1 MKKLLEYLVLIS
13 TSFCMPAY
21 GQEMTSIVITPFEE
35 EYDYENEKLHWF
47 DDISIPEEFKEMIL
61 QSDESQMKYCNRPNV
76 NIRTEPN
83 TKCKVIDQLLINT
96 SVEVIA
102 EYEGWS
108 CITGE
113 TGIGFVKS
121 DFLQDN
127 ETHQIELGRFKIT
140 HYCCETYNHICGE
153 GKGVTRLGTPVRPG
167 VISVDPKVIP
177 LGSKVMID
185 GQIYTAEDTGGRI
198 KGNIIDM
205 AVSTHQKALE
215 LGVYHTTVY
224 LIIE

>member
-1 MKKLLEYLVLIS
+1 
-13 TSFCMPAY
+13 MPAY

-121 DFLQDN
+121 DFLQDY
-127 ETHQIELGRFKIT
+127 EVKQIELGRFKIT
-140 HYCCETYNHICGE
+140 HYCCEKYDHVCGG

-167 VISVDPKVIP
+167 IISVDPKIIP
-177 LGSKVMID
+177 LGSKIMIN
-185 GQIYTAEDTGGRI
+185 GKIYTAEDTGGRI

-205 AVSTHQKALE
+205 AVSTHQQALE
-215 LGVYHTTVY
+215 LGVYYAPVY
-224 LIIE
+224 LILQ